1 MRERNA
7 LRKLSVLGQALECT
21 FAWRCAFC
29 QAFRDQDFEAAA
41 ALYSRAL
48 ELADAET
55 SKTLLSNRSAAY
67 AASGNFRA
75 ALDDATRCEE
85 LAPAWPKSLFRRGVA
100 LRGLKRFDM
109 AISAF
114 AQGQEQE
121 TWLPNAMA
129 VFL

>member
-1 MRERNA
+1 MAGGTEVASAPSRSTELKN
-7 LRKLSVLGQALECT
+7 KGD
-21 FAWRCAFC
+21 
-29 QAFRDQDFEAAA
+29 QAFRGQDFQEAI
-41 ALYSRAL
+41 ALYTQAL
-48 ELADAET
+48 ELADTET

-85 LAPAWPKSLFRRGVA
+85 VAPTWPKSLFRRGVA

-114 AQGQEQE
+114 AQGHDQES
-121 TWLPNAMA
+121 WLRMVSVPPSQ
-129 VFL
+129 